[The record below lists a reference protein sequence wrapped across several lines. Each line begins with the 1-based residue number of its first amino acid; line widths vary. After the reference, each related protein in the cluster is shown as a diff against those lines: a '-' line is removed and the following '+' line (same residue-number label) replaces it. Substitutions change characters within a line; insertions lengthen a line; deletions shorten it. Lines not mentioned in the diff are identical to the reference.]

1 MNRALRLAAILAA
14 FSLPA
19 FSQVGTW
26 QIDPVHTNAQFAVRH
41 LAISTVRGEFTK
53 VTGQAQIDE
62 KDVTKSQIEVSID
75 ATTLNTRE
83 PARDKDVKGPG
94 FLEVDKFPTI
104 TFKSKRIARAA
115 DGGLKLTGDLTI
127 HGVTKE
133 VTFDAESLTPAI
145 KDPWGNLR
153 RGASAVAKINRQ
165 DFGLTFNR
173 ALETGGL
180 VVGNE
185 VLMTIDIE
193 LVKKS

>member
-1 MNRALRLAAILAA
+1 MIRALRLAAILAA

-19 FSQVGTW
+19 FSQVATW
-26 QIDPVHTNAQFAVRH
+26 QIDPVHTSAQFAVRH
-41 LAISTVRGEFTK
+41 LAISTVRGDFTK

-62 KDVTKSQIEVSID
+62 KDVSKSQIEVSID
-75 ATTLNTRE
+75 ASTLNTRE

-104 TFKSKRIARAA
+104 NFKSKRIGRAA
-115 DGGLKLTGDLTI
+115 DGSLKITGDLTI

-133 VTFDAESLTPAI
+133 VTFDAESLAPAI

-153 RGASAVAKINRQ
+153 RGASATAKINRQ
-165 DFGLTFNR
+165 DFGLTFNK

-185 VLMTIDIE
+185 VTMTIDIE